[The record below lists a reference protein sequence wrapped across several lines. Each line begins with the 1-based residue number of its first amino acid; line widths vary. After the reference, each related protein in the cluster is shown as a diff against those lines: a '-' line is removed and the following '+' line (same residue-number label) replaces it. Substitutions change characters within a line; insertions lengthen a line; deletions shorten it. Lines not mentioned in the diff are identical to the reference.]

1 MHIYCYLLSVI
12 TVDDDDEEEKDD
24 DGDGDGDDFSD
35 DSDNGLVIEI
45 DMMDLAI
52 ILMTVVLVMRRD
64 GEVIYLLVIEDND
77 AYAGVDID

>member
-12 TVDDDDEEEKDD
+12 TVDDDDEEEEDD

-45 DMMDLAI
+45 DMMELAI
-52 ILMTVVLVMRRD
+52 D
-64 GEVIYLLVIEDND
+64 GSGVGEDIYLLEIEDND
-77 AYAGVDID
+77 AYAGVDSD